1 LNNQSLFSNDWLDI
15 QRQYWDAW
23 TDMSRKAMETA
34 GGPSSDG
41 SPSDLT
47 KPWESALD
55 HWWKAFLPAAPD
67 ASRDFME
74 KMMEQGKAFFRMAEG
89 FMPGAAEGSASDGWS
104 AILKTLE
111 DMQGRFTGSMDDG
124 GDSLHRMMAFWELPY
139 DNWQRMVSSMS
150 PMPGDALRNM
160 PHDPVRGHVDRMLSA
175 PGLGYTR
182 EEQTQYQDLT
192 RRTLDYQKALQEYLG
207 FYSKLGI
214 KSIERM
220 RGYLQGVVD
229 SGKSIDSARAI
240 YDNWVQC
247 CEQVYAEEVITP
259 EYAQIHGHLIN
270 SQMALKKRLS
280 VIVDEYLGALNMPS
294 RSELR
299 TLQDR
304 LQETRRENKHLR
316 SEMNALKRQVS
327 GLGRA
332 AATPAPAPAAS
343 SPAAPRPPQM
353 ASPAARPA
361 PAATKKTVARK
372 KAAPKT
378 SDK

>member
-1 LNNQSLFSNDWLDI
+1 
-15 QRQYWDAW
+15 
-23 TDMSRKAMETA
+23 
-34 GGPSSDG
+34 
-41 SPSDLT
+41 
-47 KPWESALD
+47 
-55 HWWKAFLPAAPD
+55 
-67 ASRDFME
+67 
-74 KMMEQGKAFFRMAEG
+74 
-89 FMPGAAEGSASDGWS
+89 MPAEGSASDGWS

-111 DMQGRFTGSMDDG
+111 DMQGRFTGGMEDG

-229 SGKSIDSARAI
+229 SGKSIDSARAV

-259 EYAQIHGHLIN
+259 EYAKIHGHLIN
-270 SQMALKKRLS
+270 SQMALKKRMS
-280 VIVDEYLGALNMPS
+280 VIVDEYLGALEHAVALGAAHPPGSAAGDPAREQASAQRDERPQAPGVRPRQSDRHTCIGARTGTRGDCARGAADRPDGGPRCQACSGGAPGGDQEDRGAQEDRPQDHRQIAEAAVRPRLTRS
-294 RSELR
+294 RLCPQRPE
-299 TLQDR
+299 
-304 LQETRRENKHLR
+304 ETHRDPHRHPTGQAHRRD
-316 SEMNALKRQVS
+316 V
-327 GLGRA
+327 
-332 AATPAPAPAAS
+332 
-343 SPAAPRPPQM
+343 
-353 ASPAARPA
+353 
-361 PAATKKTVARK
+361 
-372 KAAPKT
+372 
-378 SDK
+378 